1 MIFII
6 LCVVIAVFGLQP
18 LLLIWFDPSVD
29 ADLKKMT
36 YCYVGYGVFCL
47 LVYYFIV
54 MPMFQL
60 PGLDL
65 TNINIG
71 ASLSSTA
78 LISGA
83 GLGFVSFLLSLNSDS
98 TAAKVTAEAA
108 PAQKDDELIA
118 KLTAVIDSHKDEG
131 YSANLLN

>member
-1 MIFII
+1 M
-6 LCVVIAVFGLQP
+6 
-18 LLLIWFDPSVD
+18 
-29 ADLKKMT
+29 
-36 YCYVGYGVFCL
+36 
-47 LVYYFIV
+47 
-54 MPMFQL
+54 

-71 ASLSSTA
+71 ATLSSTV

>member
-1 MIFII
+1 M
-6 LCVVIAVFGLQP
+6 
-18 LLLIWFDPSVD
+18 
-29 ADLKKMT
+29 
-36 YCYVGYGVFCL
+36 
-47 LVYYFIV
+47 
-54 MPMFQL
+54 

-98 TAAKVTAEAA
+98 TAANAKVTAEAA